1 MLSSAASFLA
11 IGAGLLGQA
20 QSTEATTWQ
29 LVRQSVAY
37 LYHGNQPIGVAALI
51 DDSGLFLTHMSLV
64 QGIQTLAKFED
75 GSLPMSMLLIA
86 SDEHTQLALLRPSYW
101 EMGRRRP
108 IAISKSALERG
119 APVTVATAQGPI
131 RGEFVSDS
139 RVGVMRP
146 SLRYMPLSEIRFES
160 SAGKIGGSMV
170 FASNGELIAVLG
182 ATLTKSQRALESQ
195 QEQSLSDIRSGF
207 APAKFGPKGLTVGY
221 AISQDVL
228 RRVVVGFKS
237 PMRRVQHPTIGIFF
251 KASTSGRGVLL
262 VSVMPGSPAGLA
274 GLLAGDVVLD
284 VNGTSVNDPVELAS
298 ILFSKSI
305 GDTITIRYMRGL
317 TKTSVNV
324 MLVGGQVSLG
334 LTPIGSQF
342 PLGR

>member
-20 QSTEATTWQ
+20 PSSEAITWN
-29 LVRQSVAY
+29 LVRQSVAF

-64 QGIQTLAKFED
+64 RGIHTIAKFDD

-86 SDEHTQLALLRPSYW
+86 SDEHTQLALLQPSYW
-101 EMGRRRP
+101 EMGKRQP
-108 IAISKSALERG
+108 IAVSAFALERG

-139 RVGVMRP
+139 RVGMMRP

-170 FASNGELIAVLG
+170 FASNGQLIAVLG
-182 ATLTKSQRALESQ
+182 ATLTRSQRALES
-195 QEQSLSDIRSGF
+195 ERELSLSDITRGL
-207 APAKFGPKGLTVGY
+207 APDKYGPKGLTVGY

-237 PMRRVQHPTIGIFF
+237 PTRRVQHPTIGIFF
-251 KASTSGRGVLL
+251 KASISGRGVQL

-274 GLLAGDVVLD
+274 GLMAGDVVLD
-284 VNGTSVNDPVELAS
+284 VSGISVNDPVELAS

-324 MLVGGQVSLG
+324 TLVAG
-334 LTPIGSQF
+334 
-342 PLGR
+342 

>member
-20 QSTEATTWQ
+20 PSSEAITWN
-29 LVRQSVAY
+29 LVRQSVAF

-64 QGIQTLAKFED
+64 QGIQTLAKFDD

-101 EMGRRRP
+101 EMGRRKP
-108 IAISKSALERG
+108 IAISASAPNRG
-119 APVTVATAQGPI
+119 AAVTVATAQGPI

-160 SAGKIGGSMV
+160 SAGKVGGSMV
-170 FASNGELIAVLG
+170 FARNGALIAVLG
-182 ATLTKSQRALESQ
+182 ATLTKSQRALDPQ
-195 QEQSLSDIRSGF
+195 QELAIEDITRGL
-207 APAKFGPKGLTVGY
+207 APDTFGPKGLTVGY
-221 AISQDVL
+221 AISHEVL
-228 RRVVVGFKS
+228 QRVVVGFKS
-237 PMRRVQHPTIGIFF
+237 PTRRVQHPTIGIFF
-251 KASTSGRGVLL
+251 KASISGRGVQL

-274 GLLAGDVVLD
+274 GLLAGDVILD
-284 VNGTSVNDPVELAS
+284 VSGTSVNDPVELAS
-298 ILFSKSI
+298 ILFRKSI

-324 MLVGGQVSLG
+324 KLVAG
-334 LTPIGSQF
+334 
-342 PLGR
+342 